1 MRVGVV
7 NPCAPLP
14 ERRRSGSVSSVAWS
28 ACKSASTE
36 KTGLSSGIALPAAEM
51 AAVGSRTSITGGS
64 APAGTILPTKSL
76 HASCTE
82 AMASSGFSRF
92 YGACAGNRVTAR
104 RRHPAAAAAAQHCY
118 Y

>member
-1 MRVGVV
+1 MCTTAR
-7 NPCAPLP
+7 APAKW
-14 ERRRSGSVSSVAWS
+14 ECEQWRGA

-36 KTGLSSGIALPAAEM
+36 KTGPSSGIALPAAEM

-92 YGACAGNRVTAR
+92 YG
-104 RRHPAAAAAAQHCY
+104 
-118 Y
+118 

>member
-7 NPCAPLP
+7 NPCVPLP

-36 KTGLSSGIALPAAEM
+36 KTGPSSGIALPAAEM

-92 YGACAGNRVTAR
+92 YGL
-104 RRHPAAAAAAQHCY
+104 RHVQGTG
-118 Y
+118 